1 MQERIQ
7 QTLEKA
13 QKIAL
18 FGHEHID
25 GDALWAILGLGKFLG
40 KQGKQVS
47 YFTPHKPSRVFDFL
61 QLGDKLQYDFDYGQY
76 DLLVFLDFNQYQRIW
91 LFTFWKEEYFD
102 PCPKIIIDHHK
113 PELEPLNTLIY
124 RDIEAIST
132 CGILYELTKEWWP
145 DLLDAEIA
153 TYFYMGLSTDSGNFR
168 YDEGVQS
175 VKAFR
180 IAAEL
185 LELWAQK
192 KLIIDE
198 IFRNKTYRSVQFM
211 QLLLSRMQKI
221 KLMKEW
227 PGEQKIINLIYSF
240 YEDTELE
247 EFWIDHD
254 EADYGLYIMQDIRNN
269 QLVVLIKKVGLF
281 IKASLR
287 GRGEV
292 DCAMLANFFGGWG
305 HHNAAGFKIQ
315 GSGYLEKD
323 VQNILDQISEFLS
336 HNL

>member
-1 MQERIQ
+1 MRDTIQ
-7 QTLEKA
+7 QSLEKA

-25 GDALWAILGLGKFLG
+25 GDALGSILGLGKLLE

-47 YFTPHKPSRVFDFL
+47 YFTPHQPSRVFDFL
-61 QLGDKLQYDFDYGQY
+61 QLGEKVQYQFDYGEY

-91 LFTFWKEEYFD
+91 LFTFGKDEYFD
-102 PCPKIIIDHHK
+102 LHQKVIIDHHK
-113 PELEPLNTLIY
+113 PESEPANTLIY
-124 RDIEAIST
+124 RDVEAIST
-132 CGILYELTKEWWP
+132 CGILYELTKERRP
-145 DLLDAEIA
+145 DFLDEEIA

-168 YDEGVQS
+168 YDEWEQS
-175 VKAFR
+175 VRAFT

-185 LELWAQK
+185 LRLWAKK

-221 KLMKEW
+221 KLTKKWQE
-227 PGEQKIINLIYSF
+227 EVQVFNLIYSF

-247 EFWIDHD
+247 QFWIDHD

-269 QLVVLIKKVGLF
+269 QLVLLLKKVGIFL
-281 IKASLR
+281 KGSLR
-287 GRGEV
+287 GRGDI
-292 DCAMLANFFGGWG
+292 DCAALANFFGGWG

-323 VQNILDQISEFLS
+323 IQDVLSQISDFF
-336 HNL
+336 NV